1 MSDTYPLE
9 GKTVVITGAGA
20 GIGLGIVKS
29 CVRAGANVLG
39 VSLLAEE
46 AQTVASAGAKFLQI
60 DVGDPDAIAVLAR
73 EVERGFGKLDGLVNN
88 AGVTIERPF
97 LEMPLEELDLLW
109 RVNQRSV
116 FLVSQALV
124 PLVARPGSIVNI
136 GSNHARATLGGYEM
150 YAGTK
155 GAIVSM
161 TRAMAWSLGPL
172 GIRVNAL
179 CPGLTRTEKIAALE
193 ADDPGLA
200 AHFLKAHATG
210 TYNTVEDVGALA
222 VFLLSDK
229 AAALSG
235 SEIIADQG
243 MSSRLG
249 AF

>member
-1 MSDTYPLE
+1 MSDAHPLQ
-9 GKTVVITGAGA
+9 GKTLVVTGAGA

-29 CVRAGANVLG
+29 CVQAGATVLG

-46 AQTVASAGAKFLQI
+46 RQGVVAAGAKFLQA
-60 DVGDPDAIAVLAR
+60 DVSDPDAIAVLAR
-73 EVERGFGKLDGLVNN
+73 EVGRAFGKLDGLVNN

-116 FLVSQALV
+116 FVVSQALV
-124 PLVARPGSIVNI
+124 PLMGRPASIVNI
-136 GSNHARATLGGYEM
+136 GSNHARATLAGYEM

-155 GAIVSM
+155 GAIVAM

-193 ADDPGLA
+193 AEDPGMA
-200 AHFLKAHATG
+200 AHFLKVHATG
-210 TYNTVEDVGALA
+210 TYNTVEDVGTLA
-222 VFLLSDK
+222 AFLLSDK